1 MPSIPGIIASVGYH
15 ERQCLCSPPL
25 QGGTGGVLPPGFE
38 IEIRSPPGSHQLA
51 EDKISDFGREMLE
64 NQREIAFRSVK
75 RRLAAPAAG

>member
-1 MPSIPGIIASVGYH
+1 MRQRVRSIVVGSVYA
-15 ERQCLCSPPL
+15 LPPCRGG
-25 QGGTGGVLPPGFE
+25 QGGYSPPGFE

-51 EDKISDFGREMLE
+51 EDKISDFRREMLE